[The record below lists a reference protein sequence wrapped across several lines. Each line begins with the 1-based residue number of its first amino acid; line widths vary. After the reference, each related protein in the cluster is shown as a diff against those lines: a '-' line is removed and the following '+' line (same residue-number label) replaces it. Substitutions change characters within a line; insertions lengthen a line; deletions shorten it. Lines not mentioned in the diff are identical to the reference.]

1 MICIAD
7 MKVHFNLSTTE
18 KKNYFVEE
26 ERTVVFIRRSE
37 GPPFITT
44 IYLRMQQLL
53 KKYFKNYKLQI
64 YPRFTKLFYCLHGVT
79 HNSRI
84 SSFEYASLLSGISN
98 R

>member
-44 IYLRMQQLL
+44 IHLRNATTF
-53 KKYFKNYKLQI
+53 KKVFQKLQI
-64 YPRFTKLFYCLHGVT
+64 TNLPPFYKTILECNHFK
-79 HNSRI
+79 NI
-84 SSFEYASLLSGISN
+84 
-98 R
+98 

>member
-44 IYLRMQQLL
+44 IYLRNATTL
-53 KKYFKNYKLQI
+53 KIFKNYKLQI
-64 YPRFTKLFYCLHGVT
+64 YPRFTKLF
-79 HNSRI
+79 
-84 SSFEYASLLSGISN
+84 
-98 R
+98 